1 VDDSKIVECGG
12 YSSSRHLAAHWDAI
26 VGDPTFSHYEYSSF
40 NAPNGS
46 AGLVERVFYEN
57 FFDSSSFWTV
67 PIQGTYGYQLRSVDK
82 VGNKSAWALGN
93 IVGIENACRI
103 TIDWTAPVVEIT
115 SPLADTYV
123 KGTVDFRGTVNEP
136 NLLRYWYRIL
146 DLETNTAVHSNTV
159 YANTGFENKLIY
171 TWDTTKNSD
180 GVYEMRLDARDKAL
194 NKTNDSIDTIY
205 VTVDNTAPKGEI

>member
-1 VDDSKIVECGG
+1 MDDSKIVECGG

-82 VGNKSAWALGN
+82 VGNKSAWAL
-93 IVGIENACRI
+93 
-103 TIDWTAPVVEIT
+103 EI
-115 SPLADTYV
+115 L
-123 KGTVDFRGTVNEP
+123 
-136 NLLRYWYRIL
+136 
-146 DLETNTAVHSNTV
+146 
-159 YANTGFENKLIY
+159 
-171 TWDTTKNSD
+171 
-180 GVYEMRLDARDKAL
+180 
-194 NKTNDSIDTIY
+194 
-205 VTVDNTAPKGEI
+205 